1 MKTDEQ
7 PKIYGPVRV
16 MFGDKPAAAIS
27 SVAIQET
34 ADIYN
39 NINEEA
45 SDKIKKDSYV
55 DDVTTGSDSTK
66 ETNILKRDMEVI
78 LSHGGFKMKGWVQS
92 GDSCEVTLSLL
103 GTGEVGRVLGI
114 SWNPTTDVFTTH
126 VRINLSRK
134 VKGAHTDKDL
144 SYEEIPKILSLK
156 ITQRILLG
164 IVNSCYDPYG
174 LLSPITVQ
182 MKIELRNLYRS
193 SAKHWLG

>member
-78 LSHGGFKMKGWVQS
+78 LSHGGFKMKG
-92 GDSCEVTLSLL
+92 
-103 GTGEVGRVLGI
+103 
-114 SWNPTTDVFTTH
+114 
-126 VRINLSRK
+126 
-134 VKGAHTDKDL
+134 
-144 SYEEIPKILSLK
+144 
-156 ITQRILLG
+156 
-164 IVNSCYDPYG
+164 
-174 LLSPITVQ
+174 
-182 MKIELRNLYRS
+182 
-193 SAKHWLG
+193 